1 MGQRISE
8 SRPGPVSLPGGKTRI
23 GILDL
28 QGAVREH
35 VNLLATAG
43 AEAVRV
49 KWPEELKGLGG
60 LIIPGGESTTIG
72 KLMDHYG
79 FVEPVRDAYRAGMAI
94 YGTCAGLILLA
105 REIEGGGEVGKTQ
118 TRLGLMDIVANRNA
132 FGRQRESFEVD
143 VEIPEITG
151 RSAAGERGPFRAV
164 FIRAPYIDRV
174 YGAARTMAIFDGK
187 IVMARQ
193 GRLLVSAF
201 HPELTGDTRV
211 HRYFLEMVQGIR

>member
-1 MGQRISE
+1 MTHE
-8 SRPGPVSLPGGKTRI
+8 AKI
-23 GILDL
+23 GVLDL

-35 VNLLATAG
+35 VNLLTTVG

-60 LIIPGGESTTIG
+60 LVIPGGESTTIG

-105 REIEGGGEVGKTQ
+105 REIEGGGEVGKAQ

-132 FGRQRESFEVD
+132 FGRQRESFEAD
-143 VEIPEITG
+143 LDIPEITSVEG
-151 RSAAGERGPFRAV
+151 GTVGGAGGPAAARPGIPFRAV
-164 FIRAPYIDRV
+164 FIRAPYIDHV
-174 YGAARTMAIFDGK
+174 YGEAHTMAVFEGK

-211 HRYFLEMVQGIR
+211 HRYFLEMVQGVR